1 MIVTCPSCGAR
12 FRLDP
17 ARLGASGKRVRCS
30 ACGHRWQVVSPMV
43 EEAATT
49 TEPAPS
55 AKPRPAEVAPPGA
68 AAPRGEAVAPAEP
81 AEPDTAELANR
92 IRQIVLGRVE
102 EPAGQTAAEP
112 PPLAAA
118 PRLGTPPSGRGVAIA
133 GWLVLVL
140 LLLTLAGLVVGRNE
154 IASAFPATVAVYE
167 RLGLPVTVRLGLE
180 IKNLASR
187 RVRDQGLE
195 IFVVEGEIHN
205 LSGAERAVPP
215 VRVALVDAER
225 NELDSALFKAEQ
237 ASLPAG
243 GITRFEARI
252 VDPPIA
258 AKTFRVALEPG
269 S

>member
-1 MIVTCPSCGAR
+1 MIVTCPSCGAS

-17 ARLGASGKRVRCS
+17 ARLGPSGKRVRCS
-30 ACGHRWQVVSPMV
+30 ACGHRWLV
-43 EEAATT
+43 
-49 TEPAPS
+49 
-55 AKPRPAEVAPPGA
+55 
-68 AAPRGEAVAPAEP
+68 AAPTAEP
-81 AEPDTAELANR
+81 ATTAEPAQAPPARPSAAEPALVPPSAAEPPPPSAPSEPDLAELTSR
-92 IRQIVLGRVE
+92 IRQIVLARE
-102 EPAGQTAAEP
+102 DQPAGEAGAEP

-118 PRLGTPPSGRGVAIA
+118 PSLGTPPSGRGVAIA

-154 IASAFPATVAVYE
+154 IASAFPATVGMYE

-205 LSGAERAVPP
+205 LSGTERAVPP

-225 NELDSALFKAEQ
+225 NELDWALFKADQ

-252 VDPPIA
+252 VDPPTA
-258 AKTFRVALEPG
+258 AKTFRVSLEPG
-269 S
+269 R